1 VAPHDQRIDA
11 IDALRGLALFGV
23 LAVNLVSEFRVSMFE
38 QFLENRAALSSA
50 DRFASAV
57 VSLGMASKAI
67 CLFSL
72 LFGFG
77 LAMQFEHLSKTGQ
90 PHYWLARR
98 LFVLLGFGLIHLLF
112 IWNGDILTVY
122 ALAGFLVLPFLGA
135 SARWLGFMSAGLF
148 ALYAAMPLLPA
159 PLSLPSQS
167 ELQAHVAAADAVY
180 PTGRVA
186 EIWRFSVSE
195 LRMLLPLHAYIFP
208 RTLALFFLGAY
219 VWRTRLVLRALQGH
233 ANPVV
238 GAAGFGM
245 VGAVLAVATSSDAD
259 LRLGVI
265 APILANLAPIALATG
280 YACAVIALFRY
291 RRPARWLAV
300 FAPMGRMA
308 FTNYVSQSLIF
319 CLLFFGYGLGLYGQ
333 LGVTETLLIGIS
345 VYVAQLAISTWWL
358 GRFRYGPLEWC
369 WRSLMHG
376 KAQPML
382 PGNDQAR
389 RCPQPEQA

>member
-1 VAPHDQRIDA
+1 M
-11 IDALRGLALFGV
+11 
-23 LAVNLVSEFRVSMFE
+23 E
-38 QFLENRAALSSA
+38 
-50 DRFASAV
+50 
-57 VSLGMASKAI
+57 SKAI

-77 LAMQFEHLSKTGQ
+77 LAMQFEHLSRTGQ

-112 IWNGDILTVY
+112 IWNGDILTEY

-135 SARWLGFMSAGLF
+135 SARWLGFISAGLL
-148 ALYAAMPLLPA
+148 ALYATMPWLPA
-159 PLSLPSQS
+159 PLSMPSQS

-180 PTGRVA
+180 PTGSIA
-186 EIWRFSVSE
+186 DIWRFSVSE

-219 VWRTRLVLRALQGH
+219 AWRAGFVLRALQGN
-233 ANPVV
+233 ANAMV
-238 GAAGFGM
+238 GAAGFGV
-245 VGAVLAVATSSDAD
+245 VGAVLAVATGRDAG
-259 LRLGVI
+259 LRLGVV

-280 YACAVIALFRY
+280 YACAVIVLFRY

-308 FTNYVSQSLIF
+308 FTNYVSQSVIF
-319 CLLFFGYGLGLYGQ
+319 CLLFFGYGLGLYGR
-333 LGVTETLLIGIS
+333 LGVAETLLIGVC
-345 VYVAQLAISTWWL
+345 VYAVQLAISTWWL
-358 GRFRYGPLEWC
+358 ERFRYGPLEWC

-382 PGNDQAR
+382 PGNDQAKR
-389 RCPQPEQA
+389 RLSPEQA